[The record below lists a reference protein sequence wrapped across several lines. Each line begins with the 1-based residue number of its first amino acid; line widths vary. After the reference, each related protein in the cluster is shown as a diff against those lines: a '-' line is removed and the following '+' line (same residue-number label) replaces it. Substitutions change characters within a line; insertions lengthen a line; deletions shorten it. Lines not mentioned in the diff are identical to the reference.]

1 MENKMDS
8 LFKKKLEE
16 HSLAPREDAWARVE
30 ATLPKK
36 NNVIYW
42 RLAAAIL
49 IAGALTTV
57 TVFTLKKSDAPTLAK
72 KSEPVKST
80 DSVSRKDAKAQRQPE
95 EKNRVVEKVNSE
107 LAIKSTNNSKQ
118 KTKREVVVEEHQQQE
133 NIAQKKS
140 EEKNPIAK
148 NESKANNLSDF
159 APLREQNLKT
169 DATTFAQT
177 TSTPIEKP
185 IKLEF
190 TLEDVAVDHT
200 AVANTETKNSGLKKM
215 WETALQIKNGEG
227 PMNQLLEKKDEL
239 FALNFKK
246 EKQKNQ
252 H

>member
-16 HSLAPREDAWARVE
+16 HSLPPREDAWARVE

-36 NNVIYW
+36 NNVIAW
-42 RLAAAIL
+42 RIAAAIL
-49 IAGALTTV
+49 IAGALIAV
-57 TVFTLKKSDAPTLAK
+57 GVFSLRKSDATTLAE
-72 KSEPVKST
+72 KSKPTKSI
-80 DSVSRKDAKAQRQPE
+80 DSVSRKDAKAQSKPE
-95 EKNRVVEKVNSE
+95 EKNLNDVKKVKPE
-107 LAIKSTNNSKQ
+107 LLTNNANK
-118 KTKREVVVEEHQQQE
+118 KAKHDVVGEEYQQQPE
-133 NIAQKKS
+133 NIAQKNS
-140 EEKNPIAK
+140 EEKNTIAK
-148 NESKANNLSDF
+148 NESKENNLSDF

-190 TLEDVAVDHT
+190 TLEDVATDQT
-200 AVANTETKNSGLKKM
+200 AVAETESKNSGLKKM
-215 WETALQIKNGEG
+215 WEKALQIKNGEG
-227 PMNQLLEKKDEL
+227 PVNQLLEKKDEL

-246 EKQKNQ
+246 EKQKTQ